1 MRGGIILSFLF
12 FIMGLAV
19 MVVFISPINEMLDMS
34 QQSDNLNCKGFIYD
48 GNVTHQ
54 LSFNNVTNG
63 GASGNSLACLSLK
76 LYLPYI
82 LLAFLIG
89 GLSSVLGG
97 RGAELIGIEEP
108 SGGDYYGQ

>member
-1 MRGGIILSFLF
+1 MRGGIIMSLLF

-19 MVVFISPINEMLDMS
+19 MVSFISPINEMLDLA
-34 QQSDNLNCKGFIYD
+34 QQSDSLNCKGFIYN
-48 GNVTHQ
+48 GNVTHP

-63 GASGNSLACLSLK
+63 GQSGSPGACLFLK
-76 LYLPYI
+76 LYLPY
-82 LLAFLIG
+82 LLMAFLIG
-89 GLSSVLGG
+89 GISLVLGG